1 MVTAVCVRNGRGTPV
16 SRTAPSSRESE
27 FPRTNLPMF
36 DEMSR
41 GADRAW
47 RTFFS
52 LYGPIVHRY
61 ARHAGLRSQDADE
74 VLSNV
79 MGAFVRLIQ
88 RGGFKVDHTR
98 GRFRDYFKTVTNNQ
112 ILAQRKRLFQAAR
125 TASEAVRAE
134 PSCDEPACWEELERG
149 EMLRVSLE
157 RLYALPGVRARDAQV
172 FKRYVLSGEPPKE
185 VAGDLGLSVDR
196 VYAIKH
202 EMLQKFRLV
211 WRELHRIVE

>member
-1 MVTAVCVRNGRGTPV
+1 
-16 SRTAPSSRESE
+16 
-27 FPRTNLPMF
+27 MF

-47 RTFFS
+47 RTFFA

-88 RGGFKVDHTR
+88 GGEFKVDHTR

-112 ILAQRKRLFQAAR
+112 ILEQRKRLFQAAR
-125 TASEAVRAE
+125 AASEAVRAE
-134 PSCDEPACWEELERG
+134 PQCDEPAAWEELERG
-149 EMLRVSLE
+149 EVLRVSLD
-157 RLYALPGVRARDAQV
+157 RLYALPSVRVRDRRV
-172 FKRYVLSGEPPKE
+172 FERYVLNGEPPKK
-185 VAGDLGLSVDR
+185 VAADLGLSVDR

-202 EMLQKFRLV
+202 EMLQRFRIV
-211 WRELHRIVE
+211 WRELNRIMD